1 MFLTVEALVKQ
12 SPSCFFDGNVC
23 FPREQSNEVICER
36 GKAYIDGK
44 IIKNGVLGAA
54 PLGVRVAEAP
64 VKNIETRSFDYAA
77 LRSG

>member
-1 MFLTVEALVKQ
+1 M
-12 SPSCFFDGNVC
+12 
-23 FPREQSNEVICER
+23 ICER